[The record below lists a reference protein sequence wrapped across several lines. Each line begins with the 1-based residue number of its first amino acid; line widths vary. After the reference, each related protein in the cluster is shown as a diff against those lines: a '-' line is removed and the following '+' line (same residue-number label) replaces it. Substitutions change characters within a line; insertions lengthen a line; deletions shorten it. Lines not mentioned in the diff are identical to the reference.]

1 MQTDLDLADDR
12 DIVHGLATRRVAQ
25 TLHPLLYSRATPV
38 ASPST
43 LTFYH
48 NHNTTGI
55 RPPPCSLRTEKVYR
69 AYALTMLMLPA
80 AIVALLFYLIVG
92 PLTVSQRFQTGFKSL
107 GQGIHQTFSSV
118 LSLPH
123 STFEPQVLPVVFDA
137 TAAEVLPI
145 APVETFATHSVEIA
159 SPFPVPSEDYAEVVV
174 PEVPLLQH
182 DDKPSPTP
190 TQVFVVPSGFPSSF
204 CLCDLFSYRFLVIF
218 ISFWFPF
225 VAIALVTKLPSPTEP
240 HRDTKPRINEPLPK
254 LLPPKILTPA
264 RAVQVLIEN
273 RNSDTPLEPVFSSAS
288 PEPPTFWLAS
298 EYPMSSPIPAQSNIP
313 ISKTKPTRPA
323 IFPLSSPPPFGH
335 LL

>member
-12 DIVHGLATRRVAQ
+12 DIVHGLATRGVAQ
-25 TLHPLLYSRATPV
+25 ALPLLLYSRATPV

-92 PLTVSQRFQTGFKSL
+92 PLTISQRFQTGFKSL

-137 TAAEVLPI
+137 TAVEVLPI

-159 SPFPVPSEDYAEVVV
+159 SPFPVPPGGYAEVVV
-174 PEVPLLQH
+174 PEVPPLRH

-204 CLCDLFSYRFLVIF
+204 CWFDLFSYRLLVIF

-225 VAIALVTKLPSPTEP
+225 VAIALISLITKLLSPTEP
-240 HRDTKPRINEPLPK
+240 PRDTKPRVNKPLPK
-254 LLPPKILTPA
+254 LLPPKILSPP

-273 RNSDTPLEPVFSSAS
+273 HNSHAPLEPVFSPAS

-298 EYPMSSPIPAQSNIP
+298 EYPMSSPHSCTI
-313 ISKTKPTRPA
+313 
-323 IFPLSSPPPFGH
+323 
-335 LL
+335 